1 MARKSAITAEAVAAA
16 IAEIQGRGGRVTLI
30 ELRKEL
36 GGGSFSTITPFYQ
49 AWEKAQA
56 ESASL
61 AEVEVPDQLALSG
74 EEWLAKIWKIAVDAA
89 SAGHEGLRREL
100 VEAREATEQARA
112 DGAEMV
118 AVIEAERDQA
128 LELVEELNGQAATA
142 KTDAAAVLARA
153 VDAERELA
161 ALRERA
167 AAADAKAERADADRA
182 EALDRATKAEAE
194 IATMRK
200 QCVED
205 QAAIARLTAERDNLG
220 QQIVATQKALAAA
233 DDRATKAEARADRAE
248 GKTDEVRAELT
259 KVAAELTGARTDLA
273 KERAEHSG
281 ARQQL
286 VTYSDRMERAVS
298 DHVKAED
305 RLTELKGELDQ
316 VRLDLIKEQ
325 AQHGATRDRLAEA
338 QKTET
343 K

>member
-1 MARKSAITAEAVAAA
+1 MARKSNINAETVAAA
-16 IAEIQGRGGRVTLI
+16 IEEIQGRGGRVTLI
-30 ELRKEL
+30 ELRNQL

-61 AEVEVPDQLALSG
+61 AEVEVPDQLAISG

-128 LELVEELNGQAATA
+128 LELVEELNGQAETTKA
-142 KTDAAAVLARA
+142 DAAAMLARA

-167 AAADAKAERADADRA
+167 AAADARTERADADRA

-200 QCVED
+200 QGIDD
-205 QAAIARLTAERDNLG
+205 QAAIARLTAERDNLS
-220 QQIVATQKALAAA
+220 QQLAATQKVLTVA
-233 DDRATKAEARADRAE
+233 DDRATKAEARADAVEAKRDAVQ
-248 GKTDEVRAELT
+248 TELT
-259 KVAAELTGARTDLA
+259 KTAADLSTVRA
-273 KERAEHSG
+273 DLVKERAEHAATREKLG
-281 ARQQL
+281 
-286 VTYSDRMERAVS
+286 DRLERLSV
-298 DHVKAED
+298 DLEQEQDKVKA
-305 RLTELKGELDQ
+305 L
-316 VRLDLIKEQ
+316 
-325 AQHGATRDRLAEA
+325 GAELAEA
-338 QKTET
+338 RKSE
-343 K
+343 KG